1 MHRELSRRDVLQ
13 AGAMG
18 VAAGLAATLAPG
30 GLAAQPAA
38 GADLIVFNGRL
49 ATQDARRSF
58 AAAVAMRAGRFV
70 AVGTDADVMAYRG
83 AQTQVIDVG
92 GRTVIPGLNDSHI
105 HPIRGGLNYTLE
117 LRWDGVPSL
126 ADALRMLRAQAQRT
140 PPPQWVRVVGGWTEF
155 QFAERRMPTLDELNA
170 VAPDTPVFVLHL
182 YDRAF
187 LNRAALRAVGYTKD
201 TPDPPGGAIQR
212 DKSGNPTGLLI
223 AQPNAMIL
231 YATLAKGP
239 QLSPEEHMA
248 STRLLRRELNRF
260 GLTSVIDA
268 GGGFQQYPED
278 YAVIAALHA
287 QGLLTLRFAYHLFT
301 QKPQEE
307 LHDFRRW
314 TTMTRPGAGDVYYRV
329 NGAGEMLVYSAADF
343 EDFLEPRPEMP
354 PTMESDLTAVVQLLA
369 EHRWP
374 FRLHATYDETIG
386 RALQVFEEVNRAVP
400 FGDVHWFFDHCETI
414 SDRNIER
421 IKALGGGIAIQH
433 RMAYQGEYFV
443 ERYGAQAAERTPPIT
458 RMLAMGVPVGAG
470 TDATRVASYNPWVA
484 LYWLV
489 TGKTV
494 GGTSLYPEGNRLDR
508 MEALRLYTVGSSW
521 FSREE
526 GTKGAI
532 VPGQLAD
539 LAVLSADY
547 FAVPEEQIK
556 SIEAVLTIVG
566 GTPVYGAGPFAALA
580 PPPPPV
586 LPAWSPVATYG
597 GYHRTASHAV
607 PPRSTGVRTAAYG
620 TALPRGGNRRRGA
633 GGIPGW
639 WDRGCDCFVC

>member
-1 MHRELSRRDVLQ
+1 M
-13 AGAMG
+13 
-18 VAAGLAATLAPG
+18 AADTIIHNAKIAT
-30 GLAAQPAA
+30 
-38 GADLIVFNGRL
+38 N
-49 ATQDARRSF
+49 ATPSF
-58 AAAVAMRAGRFV
+58 AEAIAITAGKIS
-70 AVGTDADVMAYRG
+70 ATGTSDKILRQEQGPA
-83 AQTQVIDVG
+83 TTVIDAN
-92 GRTVIPGLNDSHI
+92 GRTVIPGLNDSHM
-105 HPIRGGLNYTLE
+105 HPIREGLNYTME

-126 ADALRMLRAQAQRT
+126 ADALRMLKDQAQRT

-155 QFAERRMPTLDELNA
+155 QFAEHRMPTLDEINA

-201 TPDPPGGAIQR
+201 TPDPPGGEIQR
-212 DKSGNPTGLLI
+212 DKAGNPTGLLI
-223 AQPNAMIL
+223 AQPNATIL

-239 QLSPEEHMA
+239 KLSPEEHMA
-248 STRLLRRELNRF
+248 STRLLMRELNRF

-278 YAVIAALHA
+278 YAVMTALHE
-287 QGLLTLRFAYHLFT
+287 QGLLTLRFAYNLFT

-307 LHDFRRW
+307 LHDFRTW
-314 TTMTRPGAGDVYYRV
+314 TTMTRPSAGDDYFRV

-354 PTMESDLTAVVQLLA
+354 PTMESDLKAVVQLLA

-400 FGDVHWFFDHCETI
+400 LSDLHWFFDHCETI

-443 ERYGAQAAERTPPIT
+443 ERYGAPAAERTPPIT
-458 RMLAMGVPVGAG
+458 RMLSMGIPVGAG
-470 TDATRVASYNPWVA
+470 TDATRVASYNPFVV
-484 LYWLV
+484 LYWLI

-494 GGTSLYPEGNRLDR
+494 GGTALYPESNRLER

-521 FSREE
+521 FSSEE
-526 GTKGAI
+526 GKKGSI

-539 LAVLSADY
+539 LAVLSSDY
-547 FAVPEEQIK
+547 FSIPEEEIK
-556 SIEAVLTIVG
+556 RLESVLTIVG
-566 GTPVYGAGPFAALA
+566 GKVVYGAGEFARLA
-580 PPPPPV
+580 PPPLPV
-586 LPAWSPVATYG
+586 LPEWSPVATYG
-597 GYHRTASHAV
+597 GYARLGVHAV
-607 PPRSTGVRTAAYG
+607 SEGHMH
-620 TALPRGGNRRRGA
+620 
-633 GGIPGW
+633 
-639 WDRGCDCFVC
+639 